1 MDHRVIAA
9 AIAAVRSTAATATQQ
24 LVMVDVMIMTSIY
37 YCSNLVVVYAN
48 VTTNHA
54 INVPILIAIMHQQ
67 IMGIIIVMMSCL
79 SDSQM
84 LAVIAN
90 ILGIPTN
97 IIIIIITATA

>member
-9 AIAAVRSTAATATQQ
+9 AIAAVRSTAATQQ
-24 LVMVDVMIMTSIY
+24 LVMVDVMIVTSIY
-37 YCSNLVVVYAN
+37 YCSNLVVEYAN

-67 IMGIIIVMMSCL
+67 IMGIIIVVVMMNCL
-79 SDSQM
+79 SDLQM

-97 IIIIIITATA
+97 IIIIITATA

>member
-1 MDHRVIAA
+1 
-9 AIAAVRSTAATATQQ
+9 
-24 LVMVDVMIMTSIY
+24 MVDVMIVTSIY

-67 IMGIIIVMMSCL
+67 IMGIIIIVMMSCL
-79 SDSQM
+79 SDSQV
-84 LAVIAN
+84 LTVIAN

-97 IIIIIITATA
+97 IIITVAATA

>member
-1 MDHRVIAA
+1 
-9 AIAAVRSTAATATQQ
+9 
-24 LVMVDVMIMTSIY
+24 MIMTSIY

-54 INVPILIAIMHQQ
+54 INVPILIA
-67 IMGIIIVMMSCL
+67 
-79 SDSQM
+79 
-84 LAVIAN
+84 N